1 MEIVDRYL
9 KPSFFQALNQAE
21 FRIPKN
27 KIYSNNI
34 YLEKIGFINATG
46 SLQYNSLVG
55 ALGVIKSA
63 VLLDN
68 GVEIDSCKNCGALT
82 GFKNKLRQP
91 KRILNKLDPEKSS
104 RTAFSFKTDVADN
117 GTNNNTIIGPVDN
130 EVIGTDANLTEDAIV
145 PLDFFFPVL
154 KSLPS
159 VDTNLF
165 SDLRVRLEFSSDL
178 FDLFNVQDITTYSQ
192 IVPVIRL
199 QEIEEPKIA
208 ASMGIKSGS
217 YPWLAYEHDRYAF
230 PAPAA
235 ADITA
240 AGKEQTVSVR
250 LNGIRNKSIGRVLI
264 QKGYAT
270 SAAATNSGDYG
281 NLASRPLFKEKI
293 QVRVNGSNLF
303 AEGGLGGDK
312 SMDILAVTTDAF
324 GEFGLIPYES
334 EYGSGPGTYN
344 DTVGNWEINSYID
357 ARRTNKGSYIGFHVQ
372 SKANDFFIEH
382 KRTCVEGD
390 VSAVGTLAGANSA
403 SISALNCNVY
413 FEVKK
418 NLMVKDNKYMVQ
430 YM

>member
-34 YLEKIGFINATG
+34 YLEKIGFINSAG

-104 RTAFSFKTDVADN
+104 RTAFSFKTDVASD
-117 GTNNNTIIGPVDN
+117 GTINNNIIGPVDS
-130 EVIGTDANLTEDAIV
+130 EVIGTVESLTEDGIV

-154 KSLPS
+154 KNLPS

-178 FDLFNVQDITTYSQ
+178 FDLFNVQNVTTYSQ

-270 SAAATNSGDYG
+270 PGAETTTGDYG

-324 GEFGLIPYES
+324 GEFGLMPYES
-334 EYGSGPGTYN
+334 EYGSGPGTYD
-344 DTVGNWEINSYID
+344 DTVGNWEINSYLD
-357 ARRTNKGSYIGFHVQ
+357 ARRTNKGAYIGFHVQ

-390 VSAVGTLAGANSA
+390 VSVVSLAGAGSA
-403 SISALNCNVY
+403 SLSALNCNVY